1 MTAQNFLTRNIGAL
15 RPAVVLSSLS
25 IAYVLAGC
33 GGSSSGVTKG
43 PPPPP
48 PEITLTVV
56 GPYNV
61 PASGNNWVPA
71 GTAQFMLDTG
81 GTGFTSTSVV
91 EWNGNPLA
99 SQFGSNVSL
108 DATVPASLVASP
120 GAATI
125 KVYDPASG
133 VSSGTLPFGIAS
145 PAAATAGVVQMIT
158 VAPDGSP
165 ANQDSLVAP
174 SISTTG
180 RYVSFQS
187 AATNLGAGVTSAY
200 QQIYERDTC
209 IGAPSG
215 CKPSTIPIS
224 VTYDGSPV
232 NGHSRTSSIS
242 GDGRYVAFDSSATN
256 IIEFPSATTICSTAG
271 SACVYLRDTCIGA
284 MASCQSKTSL
294 ISTTVEGNPA
304 DGGNPSI
311 SPDGRFVTFNS
322 TGTSAG
328 VNNVFIGDTCN
339 GASAGCTPSTNI
351 CSVSSSGIQGNEN
364 SFSQAV
370 NATGRFVA
378 FQSYATN
385 LIPNNTSIYNDIY
398 LRDTCIGAPSS
409 CVPSTTRQDVSSSG
423 AQSNAPLDFE
433 VVPSISADARFI
445 AYASNATNL
454 VPQNVNGQGQIYL
467 RDTCFGAAAGCAP
480 STSLV
485 SIGNDGSIPNA
496 GTNNQSMSADGRFV
510 AFASLASNL
519 VPGDTFPA
527 FGWKD
532 IFVRDTCFGA
542 PKGCAPSTVR
552 VSVTNIPTFAT
563 QSNAINDFP
572 QISGDG
578 HYVVFMSSS
587 TNYLATGGN
596 GNLMVY
602 LAKTGF

>member
-1 MTAQNFLTRNIGAL
+1 L
-15 RPAVVLSSLS
+15 
-25 IAYVLAGC
+25 
-33 GGSSSGVTKG
+33 
-43 PPPPP
+43 
-48 PEITLTVV
+48 
-56 GPYNV
+56 
-61 PASGNNWVPA
+61 
-71 GTAQFMLDTG
+71 
-81 GTGFTSTSVV
+81 
-91 EWNGNPLA
+91 
-99 SQFGSNVSL
+99 
-108 DATVPASLVASP
+108 
-120 GAATI
+120 
-125 KVYDPASG
+125 
-133 VSSGTLPFGIAS
+133 
-145 PAAATAGVVQMIT
+145 
-158 VAPDGSP
+158 
-165 ANQDSLVAP
+165 
-174 SISTTG
+174 
-180 RYVSFQS
+180 
-187 AATNLGAGVTSAY
+187 
-200 QQIYERDTC
+200 
-209 IGAPSG
+209 
-215 CKPSTIPIS
+215 PSTI
-224 VTYDGSPV
+224 
-232 NGHSRTSSIS
+232 
-242 GDGRYVAFDSSATN
+242 
-256 IIEFPSATTICSTAG
+256 
-271 SACVYLRDTCIGA
+271 
-284 MASCQSKTSL
+284 L
-294 ISTTVEGNPA
+294 ISQSS
-304 DGGNPSI
+304 DGDEANQ
-311 SPDGRFVTFNS
+311 
-322 TGTSAG
+322 
-328 VNNVFIGDTCN
+328 NN
-339 GASAGCTPSTNI
+339 
-351 CSVSSSGIQGNEN
+351 E
-364 SFSQAV
+364 SQAV
-370 NATGRFVA
+370 NTTGRFVA
-378 FQSYATN
+378 FASYATN